1 MSFFEALQSAGP
13 ASDRA
18 DKMGLYGWLAGDW
31 TMEGTV
37 HAADGSRH
45 EVQGHIHAGWVLEGR
60 AIQDVWILPGFFH
73 GTTLRVYDPNLDAWH
88 ILWSDPLKQYFARQI
103 GRAQGADIVQEGR
116 NEAGEAIR
124 WRFTDITENSFCW
137 LGERSLDDG
146 ATWQLQARFLAR
158 RTVVPAVKPMLDHV
172 SIGVSDI
179 AAAKRFYDGVLQ
191 PLGYRCLYRGPGDAG
206 VWGHRARRCG
216 STGWR
221 VPCRRMRHPGC
232 ISASPRRLGRGSM
245 HFMRRRF
252 DRAGGT
258 TGSRGC
264 VSITVRNITQRS
276 WLIPTATGSRRIM
289 VGRRAI
295 IAQSVMHFTSR
306 SPRNHYG

>member
-13 ASDRA
+13 AGDRA
-18 DKMGLYGWLAGDW
+18 DKMDLYGWLVGDW

-103 GRAQGADIVQEGR
+103 GRAQGVDNVQQGR

-158 RTVVPAVKPMLDHV
+158 RTVVPAVKPMTV
-172 SIGVSDI
+172 
-179 AAAKRFYDGVLQ
+179 AENRFHRLASGFT
-191 PLGYRCLYRGPGDAG
+191 GRISTR
-206 VWGHRARRCG
+206 HRRAR
-216 STGWR
+216 
-221 VPCRRMRHPGC
+221 PK
-232 ISASPRRLGRGSM
+232 
-245 HFMRRRF
+245 
-252 DRAGGT
+252 
-258 TGSRGC
+258 
-264 VSITVRNITQRS
+264 
-276 WLIPTATGSRRIM
+276 
-289 VGRRAI
+289 
-295 IAQSVMHFTSR
+295 
-306 SPRNHYG
+306 